1 MHPTQPHATSST
13 LTSLSRRALIQSAT
27 LAAIVSATPS
37 WAQSKSALPY
47 SVAINRAGKL
57 RALSQR
63 CSKAYIQTALNVMP
77 ERAREIALSSQRIIA
92 SNLTEL
98 VAGQPP
104 ADIKKLL
111 QELEKDSSALSSL
124 MASTPRL
131 DGVVEVARVADVML
145 DSADAVT
152 RAYEGLSGQGSAKI
166 VNLAGRQ
173 RMLSQ
178 RAARAYFLIAAGH
191 TSATVRKQLDT
202 AKNEFSQSLLA
213 LQGAPI
219 STASIRNELDLAKGQ
234 WLFYEAAL
242 NKSPTPES
250 LQNVATTS
258 ERVFEVMDNLTA
270 LYDAAVR
277 DLLG

>member
-1 MHPTQPHATSST
+1 MPT
-13 LTSLSRRALIQSAT
+13 
-27 LAAIVSATPS
+27 
-37 WAQSKSALPY
+37 WAQNKSALPY

-77 ERAREIALSSQRIIA
+77 ERAREIALSSQRIMT
-92 SNLTEL
+92 SNLEEL
-98 VAGQPP
+98 SLGQPP
-104 ADIKKLL
+104 GDIRKLL
-111 QELEKDSSALSSL
+111 QSLEKDTSALNNLLSG
-124 MASTPRL
+124 AARL
-131 DGVVEVARVADVML
+131 DGAVEVARVADVML
-145 DSADAVT
+145 ESADVVT
-152 RAYEGLSGQGSAKI
+152 KAYESLSGQGSAKI

-178 RAARAYFLIAAGH
+178 RAARAYFLIAAGQ
-191 TSATVRKQLDT
+191 TSAPVRKQLDT
-202 AKNEFSQSLLA
+202 AKSEFSQSLLA

-219 STASIRNELDLAKGQ
+219 STTSIRNELDLAKGQ

-242 NKSPTPES
+242 NKTPTPES